1 MFRTGIPNIY
11 IVLVED
17 HEDFLENEKLKIMEF
32 NEDLLFEAE
41 IRGTMNSLELST
53 DMLYQDINYRICQA
67 QRQQIITSQALMRK
81 KLRNTER

>member
-32 NEDLLFEAE
+32 NEGLLFEAE
-41 IRGTMNSLELST
+41 IRGTMNRYLT
-53 DMLYQDINYRICQA
+53 H
-67 QRQQIITSQALMRK
+67 
-81 KLRNTER
+81 